1 MAVFQYLVWTP
12 ELAGGAPGFASTK
25 YRYRC
30 RPKRVRI
37 WSASS
42 GQTGRQTPQETGGRL
57 GIPQTPAVVNNKRP
71 ADQPT
76 RRVRREAR
84 PNVQGQAAAGRAA
97 QGFGGRVG
105 LAWTLHST
113 LASCAGGE
121 RTLAGR
127 GGDACPGPFRLEHAG
142 PCWVVVELFSLRAHR
157 IMLHHAG
164 FQLGRARE
172 QLSQPPPPLPLLQVP
187 LLSARPRRCARPA
200 KSASGGHAAG
210 RRE

>member
-1 MAVFQYLVWTP
+1 MQSGRTSRQRATPYGRCVGSRRSSTGRTRQAWRAGRRDPLMDVDASGKGFQIGPGRCSSTWFGRLSWP
-12 ELAGGAPGFASTK
+12 AGAPAFASTK

-71 ADQPT
+71 AYQPT

-97 QGFGGRVG
+97 QGFGGWVG

-113 LASCAGGE
+113 FASCAGGE
-121 RTLAGR
+121 RTLAA
-127 GGDACPGPFRLEHAG
+127 GGAMH
-142 PCWVVVELFSLRAHR
+142 V
-157 IMLHHAG
+157 
-164 FQLGRARE
+164 
-172 QLSQPPPPLPLLQVP
+172 QV
-187 LLSARPRRCARPA
+187 R
-200 KSASGGHAAG
+200 SG
-210 RRE
+210 